1 MSGEVAESQGQR
13 LSPRKWYPASSALKH
28 RPVTPVDKAAQF
40 VPLLD
45 WQEDRQPSRELVAP
59 HHKSKPT
66 PSQQATTVDLHRL
79 STAAATSDA
88 SISSSDEE
96 FDPSRQPRRRLA
108 GSPQQYNRVKYC
120 KPAMFHF
127 CFERITQV

>member
-1 MSGEVAESQGQR
+1 MSGEVGESQGQM

-45 WQEDRQPSRELVAP
+45 WQEDRQPPREVVAS
-59 HHKSKPT
+59 HHKSKAT
-66 PSQQATTVDLHRL
+66 PAQQATTVDVHRL

-96 FDPSRQPRRRLA
+96 FDPSRKPRRRLA
-108 GSPQQYNRVKYC
+108 GSPQRTIQ
-120 KPAMFHF
+120 
-127 CFERITQV
+127 QG